1 LVLSQAEI
9 EALESLASNSAMQA
23 ERSLLE
29 KLKMLKYEAEI
40 ADVLDADC
48 SSQQMQVM
56 GSRDELDFNIELDDS
71 HASMSGGSSTQV
83 GTAVAT
89 GGGGRVE
96 SVAAHDSQAQNREDD
111 GVEGAEEGEKKPSFI
126 EAVIK
131 AGDAVKSKVG
141 NKKPTSDEPDE
152 DSDEEYSSDDEEEER
167 VLLGSEVEKDV
178 ELVQRG
184 KDRLDEM
191 LARLEKDIEETDM
204 EIGSSLNLLD
214 QNHDG
219 ICTTQEIRNA
229 FVGVLADHD
238 HLEADAL
245 IEALDPLGRGYIQ
258 ISELHDLLEGLQDDN
273 SKKAIFEYLQQGQED
288 ERDDD

>member
-1 LVLSQAEI
+1 
-9 EALESLASNSAMQA
+9 
-23 ERSLLE
+23 
-29 KLKMLKYEAEI
+29 
-40 ADVLDADC
+40 
-48 SSQQMQVM
+48 
-56 GSRDELDFNIELDDS
+56 
-71 HASMSGGSSTQV
+71 
-83 GTAVAT
+83 
-89 GGGGRVE
+89 
-96 SVAAHDSQAQNREDD
+96 
-111 GVEGAEEGEKKPSFI
+111 
-126 EAVIK
+126 
-131 AGDAVKSKVG
+131 
-141 NKKPTSDEPDE
+141 
-152 DSDEEYSSDDEEEER
+152 
-167 VLLGSEVEKDV
+167 
-178 ELVQRG
+178 
-184 KDRLDEM
+184 
-191 LARLEKDIEETDM
+191 M